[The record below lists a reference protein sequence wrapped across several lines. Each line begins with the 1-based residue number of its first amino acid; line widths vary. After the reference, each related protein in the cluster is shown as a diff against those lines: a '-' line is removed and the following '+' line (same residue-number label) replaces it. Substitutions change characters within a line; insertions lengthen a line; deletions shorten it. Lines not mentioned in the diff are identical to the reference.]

1 MGITENN
8 SNSNNISQKYYID
21 VSSTQINKDNLNELS
36 EKIQIIVSINQIKT
50 NCSYKIQSFNMIG
63 LQKFPLND
71 NSKCSII
78 DKKTAKLNSPIVIKY
93 IFEKEQKIKIDIL
106 KTEKGRPKQYEVK
119 TTLGCI
125 MGSKKNTLRKKYLL
139 LKMKY

>member
-1 MGITENN
+1 MGVKEDN
-8 SNSNNISQKYYID
+8 SNYNKISQKYYID
-21 VSSTQINKDNLNELS
+21 VSSSQINKENLNELS
-36 EKIQIIVSINQIKT
+36 ENIQIIVSINQIKA
-50 NCSYKIQSFNMIG
+50 NCSYQIQSFNMIG
-63 LQKFPLND
+63 LQKFPLNN

-78 DKKTAKLNSPIVIKY
+78 DKNTVKLNSPIIIKY
-93 IFEKEQKIKIDIL
+93 FFEKEQKIKIDIL